1 MKAYLLFIFFSFLLT
16 RDNGREEDEE
26 RKMKLKVIV
35 VKFLFLNGENGW
47 MEGERILI

>member
-1 MKAYLLFIFFSFLLT
+1 M
-16 RDNGREEDEE
+16 DEEDEE

-47 MEGERILI
+47 MEGGENSYLRQQVE